1 MGEKMRAALEQACML
16 DGQSY
21 GCTST
26 IGITLLAQRNGAV
39 DELLKRADVAMFQA
53 KNEGRNTL
61 RFFDSVMQAA
71 VDVRAALEKELGVAV
86 RDNHLRLYYQPQMN
100 GVNTLVEAEAEALV
114 RWEHPHRGLIAPVH
128 FIGLAEETSLILP
141 LGLWV
146 LETACQRLAVWVEDT
161 AMAHLTL
168 AVNVSARQFNQ
179 PGFVEQVLSALART
193 GARARQL
200 MPWFQA

>member
-61 RFFDSVMQAA
+61 RFVDPVMQAA
-71 VDVRAALEKELGVAV
+71 VDVRAVLEKELGVAV
-86 RDNHLRLYYQPQMN
+86 WDNHLRLYYQPQMN
-100 GVNTLVEAEAEALV
+100 GVNTLVEAEALV

-128 FIGLAEETSLILP
+128 FIGLAEETN
-141 LGLWV
+141 
-146 LETACQRLAVWVEDT
+146 
-161 AMAHLTL
+161 LTL

-179 PGFVEQVLSALART
+179 PGFVERVLSALART